1 MDMARGQGA
10 QLEASGRRFQ
20 TRRLIHA
27 LVRGDAAMVEEPVR
41 AQSISYASGWLAGLL
56 AVAVCAV
63 IAIASPAG
71 GLGDAPIVMVR
82 DTGALYVRI
91 GSTWHPALNLA
102 SARLV
107 AKSAVNPVIV
117 GAAAIAAAPRGPL
130 VGIPG
135 APAELGSPL
144 TVASWQICDSG
155 RTVLAAGT
163 DTGGVDR
170 ARPILAAAAGEHL
183 ATTYLVYDG
192 KRAEVDLRDLAVVRA
207 LRLDGAIPRQVSRSF
222 LDLLPE
228 LPQITAPAIPGLGG
242 TGPGGFVV
250 GQVLRVSRADAAEHH
265 VVLAG
270 GLQRVGDV
278 AADVIRFAHGAEGG
292 DLRTVPP
299 SAIAAIA
306 AVHELAVSTFPEQA
320 RPPLPSEVPVCA
332 HWRADADRADTV
344 VSQGKPVTRPVPL
357 AQDDG
362 DGPNI
367 DAVSI
372 PAGRYVYVHA
382 TGVLG
387 GSVMGPL
394 YLVSDRGVRYG
405 IHDAEAAKYLGL
417 EGEPLPAPWPLLAR
431 LPGGPELS
439 VAAAAVLRDGLPP

>member
-1 MDMARGQGA
+1 M
-10 QLEASGRRFQ
+10 
-20 TRRLIHA
+20 
-27 LVRGDAAMVEEPVR
+27 
-41 AQSISYASGWLAGLL
+41 
-56 AVAVCAV
+56 
-63 IAIASPAG
+63 
-71 GLGDAPIVMVR
+71 
-82 DTGALYVRI
+82 
-91 GSTWHPALNLA
+91 
-102 SARLV
+102 
-107 AKSAVNPVIV
+107 NPVIV
-117 GAAAIAAAPRGPL
+117 GADAIAAAPRGPL

-135 APAELGSPL
+135 APAELGRPL

-163 DTGGVDR
+163 GTEGLDL

-183 ATTYLVYDG
+183 AATYLVYEG

-207 LRLDGAIPRQVSRSF
+207 LRLDGVIPRQVSRSV

-228 LPQITAPAIPGLGG
+228 LPPITAPAIPGLGG
-242 TGPGGFVV
+242 KGPGGFVV

-278 AADVIRFAHGAEGG
+278 AADVIRFAHGVADGE
-292 DLRTVPP
+292 LRTVPP
-299 SAIAAIA
+299 AAIAAIA
-306 AVHELAVSTFPEQA
+306 AVRELAVSTFPEQA
-320 RPPLPSEVPVCA
+320 RPPLPSEVPVCV
-332 HWRADADRADTV
+332 HWRSEGGRADTV
-344 VSQGKPVTRPVPL
+344 VLQGKPGMGAVPL

-372 PAGRYVYVHA
+372 PAGRYAYVHA

-387 GSVMGPL
+387 GSVTGPL

-417 EGEPLPAPWPLLAR
+417 EGEPLPVPWPLLAR

-439 VAAAAVLRDGLPP
+439 VAAADVLRDGLMP

>member
-27 LVRGDAAMVEEPVR
+27 LVRGDAVMVDEPVR
-41 AQSISYASGWLAGLL
+41 AQSISYAAGWLAGLL

-71 GLGDAPIVMVR
+71 RLGDAPIVMVR

-107 AKSAVNPVIV
+107 AKSAANPVAV
-117 GAAAIAAAPRGPL
+117 DAEAIAGAPRGPF

-135 APAELGSPL
+135 APAQLGQPL
-144 TVASWQICDSG
+144 EAASWQVCDSG
-155 RTVLAAGT
+155 PTVLIAGT
-163 DTGGVDR
+163 DTIGPDG
-170 ARPILAAAAGEHL
+170 ARPILATAAGEHL
-183 ATTYLVYDG
+183 AATYLLYGG
-192 KRAEVDLRDLAVVRA
+192 KRAAVDLRDLAVVRA
-207 LRLDGAIPRQVSRSF
+207 LRLDGVTPRPVSRSF

-228 LPQITAPAIPGLGG
+228 LPAITAPPIPGLGR

-250 GQVLRVSRADAAEHH
+250 GQVLRVNRADAPEHH
-265 VVLAG
+265 VVLGG

-278 AADVIRFAHGAEGG
+278 AADVIRFTHGVADG

-299 SAIAAIA
+299 AAIA
-306 AVHELAVSTFPEQA
+306 GIPAVHDLAVSTFPDQA
-320 RPPLPSEVPVCA
+320 SPPLPSEAPVCA
-332 HWRADADRADTV
+332 RWRADGDRADTV
-344 VSQGKPVTRPVPL
+344 VVQGKPDAAAVAL
-357 AQDDG
+357 AQEDG

-367 DAVSI
+367 DAVAL
-372 PAGRYVYVHA
+372 PPGRYAYVHA
-382 TGVLG
+382 TGVTG
-387 GSVMGPL
+387 GSVTGPL
-394 YLVSDRGVRYG
+394 YLVTDSGVRYG
-405 IHDAEAAKYLGL
+405 IHDAETAKYLGV
-417 EGEPLPAPWPLLAR
+417 EGAPLPAPWPLLAR

-439 VAAAAVLRDGLPP
+439 VAAAEVLRDGLSP

>member
-1 MDMARGQGA
+1 MARGQGA
-10 QLEASGRRFQ
+10 QLEASGRRFH

-27 LVRGDAAMVEEPVR
+27 LVRGDTAMVEEPVR

-107 AKSAVNPVIV
+107 ARSAVNPVTV
-117 GAAAIAAAPRGPL
+117 GADAIAAARRGPL

-135 APAELGSPL
+135 APAELGQP
-144 TVASWQICDSG
+144 VAAASWQVCDSG
-155 RTVLAAGT
+155 RTVLIAGA
-163 DTGGVDR
+163 DADGRDR
-170 ARPILAAAAGEHL
+170 VGPVLATAAGEHL
-183 ATTYLVYDG
+183 AATYLVYEG

-207 LRLDGAIPRQVSRSF
+207 LRLDGVMPRQLSSSF

-228 LPQITAPAIPGLGG
+228 LPPITAPAISGLGG
-242 TGPGGFVV
+242 KGPGGFVV
-250 GQVLRVSRADAAEHH
+250 GQVVRVSRADAAEHH
-265 VVLAG
+265 VVLTS

-278 AADVIRFAHGAEGG
+278 AADVIRFAHGADGG

-299 SAIAAIA
+299 AAIAAIA
-306 AVHELAVSTFPEQA
+306 AVRELAVSTFPEQA
-320 RPPLPSEVPVCA
+320 RPPLPSEVPVCT
-332 HWRADADRADTV
+332 HWRSDAGRVDTV
-344 VSQGKPVTRPVPL
+344 VSQGKPGTGAVPL
-357 AQDDG
+357 VQDDG

-367 DAVSI
+367 DAVAI
-372 PAGRYVYVHA
+372 PPGRYAYVHA

-387 GSVMGPL
+387 GSVIGPR

-405 IHDAEAAKYLGL
+405 IHDADTAKYLGV
-417 EGEPLPAPWPLLAR
+417 EGEPLPAPWPMLAR

-439 VAAAAVLRDGLPP
+439 VAAAEVLRDGLSP

>member
-1 MDMARGQGA
+1 MARGQGA

-20 TRRLIHA
+20 MRRLIHA
-27 LVRGDAAMVEEPVR
+27 LVRGDTAMVDEPIR

-71 GLGDAPIVMVR
+71 GLGEAPIVMVR

-107 AKSAVNPVIV
+107 AKSAVNPVPV
-117 GAAAIAAAPRGPL
+117 NADAIAAAPRGPL

-135 APAELGSPL
+135 APAELGRPL
-144 TVASWQICDSG
+144 TATAWQICDSG
-155 RTVLAAGT
+155 RTVLLAGQVA
-163 DTGGVDR
+163 GGHER
-170 ARPILAAAAGEHL
+170 TRPILATAAGEHH

-192 KRAEVDLRDLAVVRA
+192 RRAEVDLRDLAVVRA
-207 LRLDGAIPRQVSRSF
+207 LRLDGVSPRSLSRSF

-228 LPQITAPAIPGLGG
+228 VPAIAAPGIAGLG
-242 TGPGGFVV
+242 TKGPGGFLV
-250 GQVLRVSRADAAEHH
+250 GQVLRVNRADAAEHH

-278 AADVIRFAHGAEGG
+278 AADVIRFAHGVADG
-292 DLRTVPP
+292 DLRTVRP
-299 SAIAAIA
+299 ADIAAIP
-306 AVHELAVSTFPEQA
+306 AVHDLTVSSFPEQA
-320 RPPLPSEVPVCA
+320 LAPLPSEVPVCA
-332 HWRADADRADTV
+332 QWQSASGRADTAV
-344 VSQGKPVTRPVPL
+344 VPGKPAAHEVALVQ
-357 AQDDG
+357 ADG

-367 DAVSI
+367 DAVAI
-372 PAGRYVYVHA
+372 PPGRYAYVHA
-382 TGVLG
+382 TGVTG
-387 GSVMGPL
+387 GSVTGPL
-394 YLVSDRGVRYG
+394 YLVADTGVRYG
-405 IHDAEAAKYLGL
+405 IHDADTAKYLGV

-439 VAAAAVLRDGLPP
+439 VPAAEVLRDGLAP